1 MASNFYLW
9 SLQSALLHKYYERLC
24 FSMTQVDGAGLRTA
38 QLVFNYLTSYIW
50 STVILQLSQEQ
61 SKRLPGDGTDSSND
75 SLLLHVD
82 HIIITTSANIWK
94 HLITDPNFDLEPR
107 PDCSSA
113 VTKWNQ
119 TCWLLCGSVKFKV
132 YWYKCVI
139 NVLHAEGAFTNRM
152 DTKRHKFTTIRSKRE
167 TNQLSAVFIS
177 NRRVQ
182 ISNNTDLILTLQ

>member
-9 SLQSALLHKYYERLC
+9 SLQTALLHKYYERLC
-24 FSMTQVDGAGLRTA
+24 FSMTQVDGAATNSPACFQLFNFLHLIDCYPSTKPRTIKKA
-38 QLVFNYLTSYIW
+38 ARWWNRLCSCWPRPVYLG
-50 STVILQLSQEQ
+50 E
-61 SKRLPGDGTDSSND
+61 KGHDHH
-75 SLLLHVD
+75 HVC
-82 HIIITTSANIWK
+82 K
-94 HLITDPNFDLEPR
+94 HLIIDPNFDLEPR

-113 VTKWNQ
+113 VTTWNQ
-119 TCWLLCGSVKFKV
+119 TCWLLCGSVKLKV

-182 ISNNTDLILTLQ
+182 KSNNTDLILTLQ